1 MAIFIS
7 IYDWVHNLT
16 EECLFFVFSNV
27 SRHFDKQKQK
37 RVWAKKLMRKANK
50 SDGARCG
57 ELAKKKIVFSPTM
70 ALLHCHPKSPIMQET
85 KS

>member
-1 MAIFIS
+1 
-7 IYDWVHNLT
+7 
-16 EECLFFVFSNV
+16 
-27 SRHFDKQKQK
+27 
-37 RVWAKKLMRKANK
+37 MRKANK